1 MPAKGGVPV
10 ADYELDIQRY
20 QDDHRKL
27 LHGVTLVS
35 AAGYRHCKA
44 SSTAIHT
51 LTVKDGDDVAC
62 TFYLREHDLYLVGFK
77 NHQGKKFAFLDPK
90 AKVPF
95 TGDAPFNMSC
105 SYTSMSGKSDEIN
118 RKAVV
123 AAIDAFHTHTGTDWN
138 ALSLPFLCMTLLVSE
153 SMRFHSV
160 YNMMKR
166 VVADRS
172 GSTGTKFSA
181 WESIVTA
188 WNTTTTDLHGHAKLM
203 LKPSQYDVKTWHH
216 FNR

>member
-77 NHQGKKFAFLDPK
+77 NRLEVVLNWAWNYFAFSRGARLIVGKDWRSAGGP
-90 AKVPF
+90 
-95 TGDAPFNMSC
+95 APAP
-105 SYTSMSGKSDEIN
+105 
-118 RKAVV
+118 RAVV
-123 AAIDAFHTHTGTDWN
+123 EEPSGTTVPPPATAPAATPAPPP
-138 ALSLPFLCMTLLVSE
+138 AP
-153 SMRFHSV
+153 
-160 YNMMKR
+160 
-166 VVADRS
+166 A
-172 GSTGTKFSA
+172 A
-181 WESIVTA
+181 TA
-188 WNTTTTDLHGHAKLM
+188 TAVPAPAPHA
-203 LKPSQYDVKTWHH
+203 
-216 FNR
+216 